1 MNIAETNRKRKRI
14 LLIRLNDKEYN
25 EINVKISET
34 GLTKREFI
42 YKAIIGAQIYKL
54 HQVDGVEEEIR
65 KIGVNINQIA
75 KKINSTNKVQE
86 QELKKILEAMKSVW
100 LLLRQLEAG
109 PH

>member
-1 MNIAETNRKRKRI
+1 MSIAETNRKRKRI

-25 EINVKISET
+25 EINSKISET

-42 YKAIIGAQIYKL
+42 YKAVVGAKIHKL
-54 HQVDGVEEEIR
+54 HEAEEIEEEVR

-75 KKINSTNKVQE
+75 RKINSTNKVQE
-86 QELKKILEAMKSVW
+86 EELKKITEAMKSVW

>member
-25 EINVKISET
+25 EINV
-34 GLTKREFI
+34 
-42 YKAIIGAQIYKL
+42 KL